1 MVLWQPGLDLEAVG
15 GLASTR
21 TYPLRSSFRPTYNMA
36 VNLVG
41 QVGRS
46 RAREILET
54 SFAQFQA
61 DRAVVGLARQA
72 RRQEE
77 ALAGYAEAMRCHLG
91 DFTEYAE
98 LRRQIA
104 QREAELSRACL
115 PGPPGR
121 RRRGAG
127 AAAPR
132 RRDPTWPPAAGPG
145 MPW

>member
-1 MVLWQPGLDLEAVG
+1 
-15 GLASTR
+15 
-21 TYPLRSSFRPTYNMA
+21 MA

-91 DFTEYAE
+91 DFAEYAE
-98 LRRQIA
+98 ATPAGLPAGGGAVPGLLARSPRG
-104 QREAELSRACL
+104 RA
-115 PGPPGR
+115 G
-121 RRRGAG
+121 GAG
-127 AAAPR
+127 AAPPR
-132 RRDPTWPPAAGPG
+132 
-145 MPW
+145 